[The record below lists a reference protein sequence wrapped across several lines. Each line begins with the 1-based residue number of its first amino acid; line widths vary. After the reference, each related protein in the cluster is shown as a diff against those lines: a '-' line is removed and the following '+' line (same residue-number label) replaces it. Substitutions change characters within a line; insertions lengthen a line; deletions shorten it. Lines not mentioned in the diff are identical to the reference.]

1 MQEGLIVKG
10 IGGFYY
16 VKCGEKIYSCRA
28 RGKFRKDIQTP
39 FVGDRVKIRL
49 IDGEEGYVEEIE
61 PRKNCLIR
69 PPIANIDRLMI
80 VAALKDPKPDTVFI
94 DKLLVICA
102 FCGIKPIL
110 CFNKVDLNNNL
121 TIPEVYRSI
130 GYPVQITSTKENH
143 GVQELKAKVSDGITA
158 VAGFSGVGKSSLLN
172 MVDKSFGLKTGG
184 VSEKLQRGKHT
195 TRHVELYE
203 LESGGYLAD
212 TPGFSNLDIDMVR
225 AEELPE
231 CYPEF
236 ALYAENCRF
245 ADCTHTKEKGCS
257 VLAAE
262 ADGKIASFRLESY
275 RMFYE
280 RLKEIKEWERK

>member
-28 RGKFRKDIQTP
+28 RGKFRKDIKTP

-61 PRKNCLIR
+61 PRKNCLIQ
-69 PPIANIDRLMI
+69 PPVSNIDRLMI
-80 VAALKDPKPDTVFI
+80 VAALKDPKPDTNFI
-94 DKLLVICA
+94 DKLLVICG
-102 FCGIKPIL
+102 FHGIEPVL
-110 CFNKVDLNNNL
+110 CFNKVDLNDDL

-130 GYPVQITSTKENH
+130 GYPVRITSTKKNYGMEAFKNM
-143 GVQELKAKVSDGITA
+143 VSDGITA

-172 MVDKSFGLKTGG
+172 MVDESFGLKTGG

-225 AEELPE
+225 AEELKE
-231 CYPEF
+231 FYPEF
-236 ALYAENCRF
+236 APYTESCRF
-245 ADCTHTKEKGCS
+245 ADCSHTKEKGCS

-262 ADGKIASFRLESY
+262 AEGKIASFRLESY

>member
-28 RGKFRKDIQTP
+28 RGKFRKDIKTP

-69 PPIANIDRLMI
+69 PPIANIDRLII
-80 VAALKDPKPDTVFI
+80 VAALKDPDPDTHFI
-94 DKLLVICA
+94 DKLLVICG
-102 FCGIKPIL
+102 FHGIEPVL
-110 CFNKVDLNNNL
+110 CFNKVDLNGDL

-130 GYPVQITSTKENH
+130 GYPVQITSTKKNYGTEAFKNMM
-143 GVQELKAKVSDGITA
+143 SDGITA

-172 MVDKSFGLKTGG
+172 AVDESFGLKTGQ

-203 LESGGYLAD
+203 LDNGGYLAD

-225 AEELPE
+225 AEELKNF
-231 CYPEF
+231 YPEF
-236 ALYAENCRF
+236 APYMGRCRF
-245 ADCTHTKEKGCS
+245 ADCSHTKEKGCS

-262 ADGKIASFRLESY
+262 AEGKIAAFRLESY

-280 RLKEIKEWERK
+280 HLKEIKEWERK

>member
-28 RGKFRKDIQTP
+28 RGKFRKDIQPP

-102 FCGIKPIL
+102 FCGIEPIL
-110 CFNKVDLNNNL
+110 CFNKVDLNNDL
-121 TIPEVYRSI
+121 TIPDAYQSI
-130 GYPVQITSTKENH
+130 GYPVQITSAKENH
-143 GVQELKAKVSDGITA
+143 GVQELKAMVSDGITA

-225 AEELPE
+225 AEELQK

-257 VLAAE
+257 VLEAE

>member
-28 RGKFRKDIQTP
+28 RGKFRKDIKTP

-49 IDGEEGYVEEIE
+49 IDSEEGYVEEIE
-61 PRKNCLIR
+61 PRKNGLIR
-69 PPIANIDRLMI
+69 PPIANIDRLII
-80 VAALKDPKPDTVFI
+80 VAALKDPDPDTHFI
-94 DKLLVICA
+94 DKLLVICG
-102 FCGIKPIL
+102 FHGIEPVL
-110 CFNKVDLNNNL
+110 CFNKVDLNGDL

-130 GYPVQITSTKENH
+130 GYPVQITSTKKNYGTEAFKNMM
-143 GVQELKAKVSDGITA
+143 SNGITA

-172 MVDKSFGLKTGG
+172 AVDASFGLKTGQ

-203 LESGGYLAD
+203 LENGGYLAD

-225 AEELPE
+225 AEELKNF
-231 CYPEF
+231 YPEF
-236 ALYAENCRF
+236 APYMGNCRF
-245 ADCTHTKEKGCS
+245 ADCSHTKEKGCS

-262 ADGKIASFRLESY
+262 AEGKIASFRLESY

-280 RLKEIKEWERK
+280 HLKEIKEWERK